1 TLRENTE
8 RPVTVTEGTNYLI
21 GTDPQQILTTA
32 NSILAGEKKNSTI
45 PQFWDGKAGKRIIEI
60 ILAAAH

>member
-1 TLRENTE
+1 
-8 RPVTVTEGTNYLI
+8 VTVTEGTNYLI
-21 GTDPQQILTTA
+21 GTDPQKILTTVR
-32 NSILAGEKKNSTI
+32 SILDGEIKESGI